1 MVEILMIWV
10 LVLPLTLKT
19 ELLPSSTLVLEWL
32 EIRSVKTLEQSHAQ
46 DLKLLSQNLKRALE
60 LAVKKHLTTLLDN
73 LVLDFTLLLSCLT
86 MSQYS
91 LNNLESKE
99 LSGYLMDLALTKWVT
114 VTTLILTEELKFN
127 LDFSLPV
134 VSFLKKLWLKRL
146 SKSSLNL
153 SVSLSSLMDRQLT
166 L

>member
-60 LAVKKHLTTLLDN
+60 LAVKKHLTTSLDN

-127 LDFSLPV
+127 LDFSLLV

>member
-1 MVEILMIWV
+1 MVEILMIWE

-32 EIRSVKTLEQSHAQ
+32 EIRSVRTLEQSHVQ

-60 LAVKKHLTTLLDN
+60 LVAKKLLTTSLDN
-73 LVLDFTLLLSCLT
+73 SVLDFTLLLSCLT

-114 VTTLILTEELKFN
+114 VTTLILIEELKFN
-127 LDFSLPV
+127 LDFSLLV

>member
-1 MVEILMIWV
+1 MVEILMIWE

-32 EIRSVKTLEQSHAQ
+32 EIRSVTTLEQSHVQ

-60 LAVKKHLTTLLDN
+60 LAAKKLLTTSLDN
-73 LVLDFTLLLSCLT
+73 SVLDFTLLLSCLT

-114 VTTLILTEELKFN
+114 VTTLILIEELKFN

-153 SVSLSSLMDRQLT
+153 SVSLSSLMDR
-166 L
+166 

>member
-1 MVEILMIWV
+1 MVEILMIWE

-32 EIRSVKTLEQSHAQ
+32 EIRSVRTLEQSHVQ

-60 LAVKKHLTTLLDN
+60 LVAKKLLTTSLDN
-73 LVLDFTLLLSCLT
+73 SVLDFTLLLSCLI

-114 VTTLILTEELKFN
+114 VTTLILIEELKFN
-127 LDFSLPV
+127 LDFSLLV

>member
-1 MVEILMIWV
+1 MVEILMIWE

-32 EIRSVKTLEQSHAQ
+32 EIRSVITLEQSHVQ

-60 LAVKKHLTTLLDN
+60 LVAKKLLTTSLDN
-73 LVLDFTLLLSCLT
+73 SVLDFTLLLSCLT

-114 VTTLILTEELKFN
+114 VTTLILIEELKFN

>member
-32 EIRSVKTLEQSHAQ
+32 EIRSVRTLEQSHVQ

-60 LAVKKHLTTLLDN
+60 LAAKKLLTTSLDN
-73 LVLDFTLLLSCLT
+73 SVLDFTLLLSCLT

>member
-1 MVEILMIWV
+1 MVEILMIWE
-10 LVLPLTLKT
+10 LILPLTLKT

-32 EIRSVKTLEQSHAQ
+32 EIRSVITLEQLHVQ
-46 DLKLLSQNLKRALE
+46 DLKLLLQNLKKALE
-60 LAVKKHLTTLLDN
+60 LAAKKLLTISLDN

-114 VTTLILTEELKFN
+114 ATTLILTEELKFN
-127 LDFSLPV
+127 LDFSLQV

-153 SVSLSSLMDRQLT
+153 LVSLSSLMDRQLT

>member
-1 MVEILMIWV
+1 MVEILMIWE

-32 EIRSVKTLEQSHAQ
+32 EIRSVRTLEQSHVQ

-60 LAVKKHLTTLLDN
+60 LVAKKLLTTSLDN
-73 LVLDFTLLLSCLT
+73 SVLDFTLLLSCLT

-127 LDFSLPV
+127 LDFSLLV

>member
-1 MVEILMIWV
+1 MVEILMIWE

-32 EIRSVKTLEQSHAQ
+32 EIRSVRTLEQLHAQ

-60 LAVKKHLTTLLDN
+60 LVAKKLLTTSLDN
-73 LVLDFTLLLSCLT
+73 SVLDFTLLLSCLT

-114 VTTLILTEELKFN
+114 VTTLILIEELKFN

>member
-1 MVEILMIWV
+1 MVEILMIWE
-10 LVLPLTLKT
+10 LILPLTLKT

-32 EIRSVKTLEQSHAQ
+32 EIRSVITLEQLHVQ
-46 DLKLLSQNLKRALE
+46 DLKLLLQNLKKALE
-60 LAVKKHLTTLLDN
+60 LAAKKLLTISLDN

-114 VTTLILTEELKFN
+114 VTTLILIEELKFN

-153 SVSLSSLMDRQLT
+153 LVSLSSLMDRQLT

>member
-1 MVEILMIWV
+1 MVEILMIWE

-32 EIRSVKTLEQSHAQ
+32 EIRSVRTLEQSHVQ

-60 LAVKKHLTTLLDN
+60 LAAKKLLTTSLDN
-73 LVLDFTLLLSCLT
+73 SVLDFTLLLSCLT

-127 LDFSLPV
+127 LDFSLLV

>member
-60 LAVKKHLTTLLDN
+60 LAVKKHLTTSLDN
-73 LVLDFTLLLSCLT
+73 SVLDFTLLLSCLT

-127 LDFSLPV
+127 LDFYLPV

>member
-1 MVEILMIWV
+1 MVEILMIWE

-32 EIRSVKTLEQSHAQ
+32 EIRSVRTLEQSHVQ

-60 LAVKKHLTTLLDN
+60 LVAKKLLTTSLDN
-73 LVLDFTLLLSCLT
+73 SVLDFTLLLSCLT

>member
-1 MVEILMIWV
+1 MVEILMIWE

-32 EIRSVKTLEQSHAQ
+32 EIRSVRTLEQSHVQ

-60 LAVKKHLTTLLDN
+60 LVAKKLLTTSLDN
-73 LVLDFTLLLSCLT
+73 SVLDFTLLLSCLI

-114 VTTLILTEELKFN
+114 VTTLILIEELKFN